1 MVPMASVVS
10 GTTGI
15 GISRRNLF
23 FLVLVFTGLI
33 ASSYFEWMNLNLH
46 ELTQQLDEDKAH
58 YEDARK
64 AYFKDTLHHH
74 QRYTT
79 TNNTQNHR
87 PTGPSGQFML
97 QPHSEF
103 LPHIVWLASFP
114 NSGTSYTMHLVAQSS
129 NTSFATN
136 YGNKVTPPE
145 APHSLSIYP
154 RRPEGPFWPGLSG
167 IMSTPRP
174 LPDKY
179 VITKTHC
186 GSYCAK
192 CGPDA
197 YLETPETFLQK
208 CAGGQAW
215 LMTPAKQRR
224 NYDVEYPPQ
233 DRVQKV
239 IHLYRNPLHNIIAR
253 YHLFLR
259 TTGPS
264 YSNNTG
270 WTAAHANNAV

>member
-1 MVPMASVVS
+1 MIEHEHKLHRNKSDDNNNNNNNNHNHHADTCNGIDSKSNSNSNSNSNNTNTGGHKNGSSSSEEMVPMASVVS

-114 NSGTSYTMHLVAQSS
+114 NSGTSYTMHLVAQSIEYILCDQLWQQS
-129 NTSFATN
+129 DTSR
-136 YGNKVTPPE
+136 GTP
-145 APHSLSIYP
+145 
-154 RRPEGPFWPGLSG
+154 
-167 IMSTPRP
+167 
-174 LPDKY
+174 
-179 VITKTHC
+179 
-186 GSYCAK
+186 
-192 CGPDA
+192 
-197 YLETPETFLQK
+197 FL
-208 CAGGQAW
+208 
-215 LMTPAKQRR
+215 
-224 NYDVEYPPQ
+224 
-233 DRVQKV
+233 
-239 IHLYRNPLHNIIAR
+239 IHLS
-253 YHLFLR
+253 
-259 TTGPS
+259 TT
-264 YSNNTG
+264 T
-270 WTAAHANNAV
+270 